1 VHFEIA
7 NGHFEPK
14 TTGMKDMKDAL
25 MKAIG
30 DIQKR
35 HDRPGTLTGL
45 STGFKALD
53 SLTDGLHGG
62 ELFVIAGEPSAG
74 KTALAMNMAE
84 DIAVNK
90 GGAVAFF
97 TPGMNCQQLVPRF
110 LCSVAHVNLANV
122 RQGSLSECN
131 FPALVA
137 AAAKL
142 AAAKVFID
150 DTSGLSIIKLSENA
164 RCMKSQHNIQAI
176 FIDYLELVRSTS
188 SRACSDREEEI
199 AEITAALKALAM
211 ELNVPIVVLAQ
222 LNRNPDARSVDGK
235 GRPHTSDLPRCGSI
249 EQHADILAL
258 LVREE
263 STTETGQQNEDA
275 GEKATLIIA
284 KQRNGPIGEVPLTFR
299 KEYSR
304 FATAAA

>member
-1 VHFEIA
+1 
-7 NGHFEPK
+7 
-14 TTGMKDMKDAL
+14 MKDMKDAV

-30 DIQKR
+30 DTQKR
-35 HDRPGTLTGL
+35 HDRPGTLTGI
-45 STGFKALD
+45 STGFKVLD
-53 SLTDGLHGG
+53 CLTDGLHAG
-62 ELFVIAGEPSAG
+62 ELFVIAGCPSVG
-74 KTALAMNMAE
+74 KTALAMNTVE

-110 LCSVAHVNLANV
+110 LCSVAQVNLAKA
-122 RQGSLSECN
+122 RQGSLNDCD
-131 FPALVA
+131 FPAITA

-150 DTSGLSIIKLSENA
+150 DTSGLSISNLTETA

-176 FIDYLELVRSTS
+176 FIDYLQLVRSTS
-188 SRACSDREEEI
+188 GRACSDREGEI
-199 AEITAALKALAM
+199 EEITAALKALAM

-304 FATAAA
+304 FATAA

>member
-1 VHFEIA
+1 
-7 NGHFEPK
+7 
-14 TTGMKDMKDAL
+14 MKDMKDAV

-30 DIQKR
+30 DSQKR
-35 HDRPGTLTGL
+35 HDRPGTLTGI
-45 STGFKALD
+45 STGFKVLD
-53 SLTDGLHGG
+53 CLTDGLHAG
-62 ELFVIAGEPSAG
+62 ELFVIAGCPSVG
-74 KTALAMNMAE
+74 KTALAMNMVE

-110 LCSVAHVNLANV
+110 LCSVAQVNLAKA
-122 RQGSLSECN
+122 RQGSLNDCD
-131 FPALVA
+131 FPAITA

-150 DTSGLSIIKLSENA
+150 DTSGLSISNLTETA

-176 FIDYLELVRSTS
+176 FIDYLQLVRSTS
-188 SRACSDREEEI
+188 GRACSDREGEI
-199 AEITAALKALAM
+199 EEITAALKALAM

-304 FATAAA
+304 FATAA

>member
-1 VHFEIA
+1 
-7 NGHFEPK
+7 
-14 TTGMKDMKDAL
+14 MKDMKDAV

-30 DIQKR
+30 DSQKR
-35 HDRPGTLTGL
+35 HDRPGTLTGI
-45 STGFKALD
+45 STGFKVLD
-53 SLTDGLHGG
+53 CLTDGLHAG
-62 ELFVIAGEPSAG
+62 ELFVIAGCPSVG
-74 KTALAMNMAE
+74 KTALAMNMVE

-110 LCSVAHVNLANV
+110 LCSVAQVNLAKA
-122 RQGSLSECN
+122 RQGSLNDCD
-131 FPALVA
+131 FPAITA

-150 DTSGLSIIKLSENA
+150 DTSGLSISNLTETA

-176 FIDYLELVRSTS
+176 FIDYLQLVRSTS
-188 SRACSDREEEI
+188 GRACSDREGEI
-199 AEITAALKALAM
+199 EEITAALKALAM

-249 EQHADILAL
+249 EQHADLLAL

-304 FATAAA
+304 FATAA

>member
-1 VHFEIA
+1 
-7 NGHFEPK
+7 
-14 TTGMKDMKDAL
+14 MKDMKDAV

-30 DIQKR
+30 DTQKR
-35 HDRPGTLTGL
+35 HDRPGTLTGI
-45 STGFKALD
+45 STGFKVLD
-53 SLTDGLHGG
+53 CLTDGLHAG
-62 ELFVIAGEPSAG
+62 ELFVIAGCPSVG
-74 KTALAMNMAE
+74 KTALAMNMVE

-110 LCSVAHVNLANV
+110 LCSVAQVNLAKA
-122 RQGSLSECN
+122 RQGSLNDCD
-131 FPALVA
+131 FPAITA

-150 DTSGLSIIKLSENA
+150 DTSGLSISNLTETA

-176 FIDYLELVRSTS
+176 FIDYLQLVRSTS
-188 SRACSDREEEI
+188 GRACSDREGEI
-199 AEITAALKALAM
+199 EEITAALKALAM

-304 FATAAA
+304 FATAA

>member
-1 VHFEIA
+1 MHFEIA

-14 TTGMKDMKDAL
+14 TTGMKDMKDAV

-35 HDRPGTLTGL
+35 HDRPDTLTGL

-62 ELFVIAGEPSAG
+62 ELFVIAGWPSVG

-84 DIAVNK
+84 DIAVN
-90 GGAVAFF
+90 GGQPVAVFSL
-97 TPGMNCQQLVPRF
+97 GMNRQQFVPRF
-110 LCSVAHVNLANV
+110 LCSVAQVNLAKA
-122 RQGSLSECN
+122 RQGSLSDCD
-131 FPALVA
+131 FPAITA

-150 DTSGLSIIKLSENA
+150 DTSGLSISNLTETA

-176 FIDYLELVRSTS
+176 FIDYLQLVRNTS
-188 SRACSDREEEI
+188 NRANSDREEEI
-199 AEITAALKALAM
+199 AEISVALKALAM
-211 ELNVPIVVLAQ
+211 ELNVPIVVLTQ
-222 LNRNPDARSVDGK
+222 LNWNSDTRTGDGK
-235 GRPHTSDLPRCGSI
+235 GRPHTNDLPRCGSI
-249 EQHADILAL
+249 ERHADILAL
-258 LVREE
+258 LMREV
-263 STTETGQQNEDA
+263 SPADTDQRKQKV

>member
-1 VHFEIA
+1 
-7 NGHFEPK
+7 
-14 TTGMKDMKDAL
+14 MKDMKDAA

-35 HDRPGTLTGL
+35 HDRPGTLTGI
-45 STGFKALD
+45 STGFKVLD
-53 SLTDGLHGG
+53 CLTDGLHAG
-62 ELFVIAGEPSAG
+62 ELFVIAGCPSVG
-74 KTALAMNMAE
+74 KTALAMNMVE

-110 LCSVAHVNLANV
+110 LCSVAQVNLAKA
-122 RQGSLSECN
+122 RQGSLNDCD
-131 FPALVA
+131 FPAITA

-150 DTSGLSIIKLSENA
+150 DTSGLSISNLTETA

-176 FIDYLELVRSTS
+176 FIDYLQLVRSTS
-188 SRACSDREEEI
+188 GRANSDREEEI
-199 AEITAALKALAM
+199 AEISVALKALAM
-211 ELNVPIVVLAQ
+211 ELNVPIVVLTQ
-222 LNRNPDARSVDGK
+222 LNWNPDTRTGAGK
-235 GRPHTSDLPRCGSI
+235 GRPHTNDLPRCGSV

-258 LVREE
+258 LVREVS
-263 STTETGQQNEDA
+263 STDTDRRKKKA

-299 KEYSR
+299 KE
-304 FATAAA
+304 